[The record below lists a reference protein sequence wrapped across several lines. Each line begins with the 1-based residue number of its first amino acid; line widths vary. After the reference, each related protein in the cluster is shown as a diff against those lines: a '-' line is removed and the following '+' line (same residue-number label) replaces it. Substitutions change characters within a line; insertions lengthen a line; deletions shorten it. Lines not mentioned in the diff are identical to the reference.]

1 MMKKIWYIL
10 IVGCSL
16 GFFACNDVEV
26 GYLDVKNAAY
36 SVDSLHLYSVENTLD
51 KYKADYE
58 EGMSSL
64 LAEIEEM
71 ENQKAEMEFE
81 LDDLDNAM
89 YDLMDQMDQMPD
101 PSAEEYKEL
110 ERQLKELSDS
120 YEGLYAEYRTLGK
133 QISDFKKNTVD
144 KVAQKLG
151 FESEAMMKSEI
162 VKLENRIKYQSP
174 WVTQPIE
181 SVLGTEP
188 LSFAIAN
195 VENDNPDNAELFR
208 KSLTMMGGGR
218 MNVAFDYKAPA
229 GRYVVSIEI
238 ENEGQRVVLKNV
250 FTFIVDK

>member
-36 SVDSLHLYSVENTLD
+36 AVDSLHIYGIENTLN

-64 LAEIEEM
+64 LVEIEEL
-71 ENQKAEMEFE
+71 ENQEADMEEE
-81 LDDLDNAM
+81 LDLRMNDIYDLEDQM
-89 YDLMDQMDQMPD
+89 YDPNISD
-101 PSAEEYKEL
+101 EEYAEL
-110 ERQLKELSDS
+110 ERQMQELEDA
-120 YEGLYAEYRTLGK
+120 YQLLYAEYRALGRK
-133 QISDFKKNTVD
+133 IADIKENTVD

-162 VKLENRIKYQSP
+162 VKLENRIKYKSP

-181 SVLGTEP
+181 SVLGTQP
-188 LSFAIAN
+188 LLYAIAN
-195 VENDNPDNAELFR
+195 VENDNPENAELFR
-208 KSLTMMGGGR
+208 QSLTIMGEGR
-218 MNVAFDYKAPA
+218 MNVAFDCKAPA
-229 GRYVVSIEI
+229 GRYMVSIEI
-238 ENEGQRVVLKNV
+238 ENEGQRAVLKNV